1 MTFVP
6 FVILRILFKMVKIS
20 LTVFTKLIEAS
31 VSELLGVAAELRI
44 SLSRGHLEVQSSD
57 PGRDPPD
64 SAVTS
69 QEPASEAEAAQAGVE
84 VGECGLGE
92 AGHRVTIQG
101 EQREA
106 CDPREGVL
114 GQEAEQIKA
123 EVENLKM
130 LVAMRIL
137 GF

>member
-1 MTFVP
+1 MTFIP
-6 FVILRILFKMVKIS
+6 FVILRILYKIVKIS
-20 LTVFTKLIEAS
+20 LTVFTQLIEAS

-44 SLSRGHLEVQSSD
+44 PLSRGHLEIQSPD
-57 PGRDPPD
+57 PCRDPPD

-69 QEPASEAEAAQAGVE
+69 QEPASETEAAQAGVE

-106 CDPREGVL
+106 GDPRERVL
-114 GQEAEQIKA
+114 RQKAEQIKA

-130 LVAMRIL
+130 LVAMRIR